1 MSKDNL
7 KLTSVKIDDEL
18 FEEFKIN
25 SIRFKTSLQRVVNR
39 TLDLYNKDEK
49 FREIIHNHNELIDK
63 GNL

>member
-1 MSKDNL
+1 MSKNNL

-25 SIRFKTSLQRVVNR
+25 AIKYKTSLQKVVNR
-39 TLDLYNKDEK
+39 ALDLYNRDEK
-49 FREIIHNHNELIDK
+49 FREIIHNHNELTNK

>member
-25 SIRFKTSLQRVVNR
+25 SIRFKTSLQKVVNR
-39 TLDLYNKDEK
+39 SLNLYNKDEK
-49 FREIIHNHNELIDK
+49 FGETIHNHNELIDK